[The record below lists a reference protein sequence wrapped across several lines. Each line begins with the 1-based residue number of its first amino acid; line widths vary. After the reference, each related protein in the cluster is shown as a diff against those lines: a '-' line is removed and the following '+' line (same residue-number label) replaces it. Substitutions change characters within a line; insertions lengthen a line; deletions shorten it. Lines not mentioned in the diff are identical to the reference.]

1 MQRFLTFA
9 LILGLALAAG
19 GCGGEKKLQTKGRL
33 LKSGQALA
41 APEGEFFHVI
51 LSPSRRME
59 SRRPIS
65 IVALVDQAAGTF
77 TVAGKDLKGVPPGKY
92 RVAVEWMKKRR
103 ISFAASSTPS
113 ILRSSSTFDSS
124 TKEIVIDLD
133 KPPTA

>member
-51 LSPSRRME
+51 FV
-59 SRRPIS
+59 PIPPDGKPAADQY
-65 IVALVDQAAGTF
+65 VALVDQAAGTF

-92 RVAVEWMKKRR
+92 RVAVEWMKKKKDQ
-103 ISFAASSTPS
+103 
-113 ILRSSSTFDSS
+113 LRGKFDTVNSPFKFDVDSS